1 MEEWKGVNEYYFVE
15 LFQKEHGFDFA
26 EMGISD
32 DLVDVEKF
40 FPGIKIDPQMQEKL
54 DAIESRRARNDCCGE
69 SQRRCL
75 N

>member
-26 EMGISD
+26 EMGITD
-32 DLVDVEKF
+32 YLDIEKF

-54 DAIESRRARNDCCGE
+54 DAIES
-69 SQRRCL
+69 
-75 N
+75 